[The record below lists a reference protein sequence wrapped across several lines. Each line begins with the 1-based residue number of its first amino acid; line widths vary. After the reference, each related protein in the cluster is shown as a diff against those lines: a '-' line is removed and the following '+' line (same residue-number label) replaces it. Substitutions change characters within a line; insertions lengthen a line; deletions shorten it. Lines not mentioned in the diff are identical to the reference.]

1 MEDKKR
7 PFDDAGA
14 APTQDSHK
22 LTKLDTLSENG
33 PLTQLD
39 VVYFKKEAIWRQM
52 KFYKMQAADLA
63 AQVSKYERRFHTF
76 LAAHLLLES
85 WYRQVLQACNQD
97 APEPLDLAAD
107 SADVDAILAA
117 RQRTLADLLK
127 LVVSTDS
134 PDSLVDVVALAAE
147 KEAAILLR
155 RDLETQLDALREKLH
170 AVQREQHRSELATL
184 QRIVDSSRV
193 KTETPETPNGA
204 TPQKQ
209 ESAPSE
215 AQSSADKEALEK
227 LTVEHAEMKAAYTA
241 VEAQLAEASQK
252 LARAEQFAAALELRL
267 ESLSEEDL
275 ARSSRHM
282 ALVTQNKFLTDNL
295 SQTTRLKDELVQRL
309 REMED
314 KDGNLVAS
322 INKDLEEE
330 NSRLKE
336 SLSKSENDLVRIRT
350 ARDELLGK
358 QAILKLEIENKKTNE
373 EVNKM
378 NLALSRRLEELEKA
392 RLQERSA
399 QDDANLEK
407 LEKSELIKRLQIL
420 AAEVKEIEQA
430 FQDTRAV
437 TLEKLKESIDHESML
452 KKATIEKNKA
462 DQKYFASMRLKDA
475 LVAENKILKTQTA
488 KSQELVSKLN
498 EMEKS
503 YLAKIDLLTKTV
515 NDFRVIKEGSI
526 HENVKLQETLK
537 QVTKSREMLGKEI
550 STLKNDLNEAK
561 KEMSNIAAELKAKRI
576 SESKLD
582 AKLKATETLLLKYKL
597 NNTSS
602 ILQEDEKQLEALR
615 SITKCSVCSKNWK
628 NTVITACGHVFCDA
642 CVQDRLNARLRRCP
656 TCNRGFASN
665 DLLSIHL

>member
-7 PFDDAGA
+7 PLDDPGAGSS
-14 APTQDSHK
+14 PEPHK
-22 LTKLDTLSENG
+22 LPKLDTLSESG

-52 KFYKMQAADLA
+52 KFYKLQAADLA
-63 AQVSKYERRFHTF
+63 AQVAKYDRRFQTF
-76 LAAHLLLES
+76 VAAHLLLES
-85 WYRQVLQACNQD
+85 WYRQVLVACGRD
-97 APEPLDLAAD
+97 APALLDLAAA
-107 SADVDAILAA
+107 SEDAESVLAE
-117 RQRTLADLLK
+117 RRRILADLLK
-127 LVVSTDS
+127 PLASDS
-134 PDSLVDVVALAAE
+134 SDAMLDVVTLAAE

-155 RDLETQLDALREKLH
+155 QELQTQLDALREKLL
-170 AVQREQHRSELATL
+170 AMQREKHRGELATL

-193 KTETPETPNGA
+193 KTETPEIPDGTA
-204 TPQKQ
+204 PQQQ
-209 ESAPSE
+209 ESVQSE
-215 AQSSADKEALEK
+215 AASSADKDALEK
-227 LTVEHAEMKAAYTA
+227 LTVEHAEIKAAYSA
-241 VEAQLAEASQK
+241 LELQLAHASEK
-252 LARAEQFAAALELRL
+252 LAHAEKRSSDLELRL
-267 ESLSEEDL
+267 ASLSVEDL
-275 ARSSRHM
+275 ARSERYM
-282 ALVTQNKFLTDNL
+282 ALVTQNKSLSENL
-295 SQTTRLKDELVQRL
+295 AQTTRLKNELVQTL
-309 REMED
+309 RELE
-314 KDGNLVAS
+314 KEDGNLAAS

-330 NSRLKE
+330 NTRLKE

-350 ARDELLGK
+350 ARDELLAK
-358 QAILKLEIENKKTNE
+358 LSILKLEIENKKTNE

-378 NLALSRRLEELEKA
+378 NLVLSRRLEELEKA
-392 RLQERSA
+392 RLQQRSVE
-399 QDDANLEK
+399 DDPNLDK
-407 LEKSELIKRLQIL
+407 LEKTELIKRLQIL
-420 AAEVKEIEQA
+420 ATEVKEIEQA

-437 TLEKLKESIDHESML
+437 TLEKLKETIDHESML

-462 DQKYFASMRLKDA
+462 DQKYFASMRLKDS

-488 KSQELVSKLN
+488 KSQELVGKLN
-498 EMEKS
+498 EMEKT

-537 QVTKSREMLGKEI
+537 QITKSREMVGKELA
-550 STLKNDLNEAK
+550 TLKNDLNDAN
-561 KEMSNIAAELKAKRI
+561 KENSDLAAELKAKRI
-576 SESKLD
+576 SESKLE